1 MQPVTSPF
9 DGAVAP
15 APIVRIRGGRSV
27 RAINL
32 DHAATTPPLR
42 AVQQLVGECLDWYGS
57 VHRGD
62 GHLSRASTRAYE
74 DARAIIAESVGADE
88 RQHVVIIGANTT
100 WALNRLAYRLA
111 LGADDV
117 VISTALEHHANDLP
131 WRRSAALHR
140 IRCDARGAPDMDHAT
155 WLLRRHAG
163 RVRLLTVT
171 GASNVTG
178 VLPDITRLAQEA
190 HAVGARIAVDAA
202 QLAPHRPIDMGEPAD
217 PAHLDYIAFSGHKC
231 YAPYGV
237 GVLVGRRD
245 TFARGEPEHVGGGV
259 VRRVT
264 PDAIEWADAPAR
276 DEAGT
281 PNLIGAVALAAAL
294 LELRRLGHE
303 RIAAHE
309 SRLTA
314 QLLHGLASIPQVT
327 IHGDDDA
334 SRSAGRLGVVPFSVA
349 GHDPRLVAAV
359 LSYEAGI
366 AVRAGAFC
374 AQPYVATLTGGDAW
388 CDAPGQGLIRASI
401 GLDSSTD
408 DIARCCAI
416 ISAIADGHYRDAYC
430 WDAADRSFRPHGEQI
445 AVSDRFAAL
454 RQPPRA
460 PTTAAG
466 R

>member
-1 MQPVTSPF
+1 MHAATSPF
-9 DGAVAP
+9 ADAIIP
-15 APIVRIRGGRSV
+15 APLVRIRGGRDV

-42 AVQQLVGECLDWYGS
+42 AVQQLAGECLDWYGS

-111 LGADDV
+111 LGIGDV

-131 WRRSAALHR
+131 WRRGAALHR
-140 IRCDARGAPDMDHAT
+140 IRCDARGALDMDHAA
-155 WLLRRHAG
+155 WLLRQHAG

-178 VLPDITRLAQEA
+178 TLPDIAWLAQQA

-202 QLAPHRPIDMGEPAD
+202 QLAPHRPITMGDPAD

-231 YAPYGV
+231 YAPYGA
-237 GVLVGRRD
+237 GALIGRRD
-245 TFARGEPEHVGGGV
+245 TFAGGEPEHVGGGV

-281 PNLIGAVALAAAL
+281 PNLLGAVALAAAL
-294 LELRRLGHE
+294 LELRRLDHA

-309 SRLTA
+309 TRLAA
-314 QLLHGLASIPQVT
+314 QLLRGLASIPQVT

-349 GHDPRLVAAV
+349 GHDPRLVAAI

-374 AQPYVATLTGGDAW
+374 AQPYVATLTGDDAR
-388 CDAPGQGLIRASI
+388 CDVPGQGLVRASI
-401 GLDSSTD
+401 GLDNTAD

-416 ISAIADGHYRDAYC
+416 IGAIADGHYRDAYC
-430 WDAADRSFRPHGEQI
+430 WDAADRGFRPHDEQI

-454 RQPPRA
+454 RPPPRTPA
-460 PTTAAG
+460 TAVS